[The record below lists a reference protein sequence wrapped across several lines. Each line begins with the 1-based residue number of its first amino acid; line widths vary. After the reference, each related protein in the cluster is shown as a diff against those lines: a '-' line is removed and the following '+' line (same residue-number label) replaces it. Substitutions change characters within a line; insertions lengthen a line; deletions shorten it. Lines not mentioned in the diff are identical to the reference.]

1 MPERRWSFLVQD
13 ARGRRHRGV
22 VTWGD
27 DVGAARAAPEPPQ
40 EFHVA
45 MLAHPGN
52 VHDVQE
58 RTAVCVPGVPRLR
71 ALRPGSDVVLARRI
85 ADLTLPPHKMA
96 EFASGR
102 IVMAVEGAVDVEDVF
117 PAHGDR
123 PRLDRLALTLVEA
136 AAAEATA
143 PYLAVI
149 RHELGLRPASD
160 ALAALGE
167 RLAPSDERQ
176 RPPARAPGV
185 LRLAR
190 ALRRLRDGQSPQDSL
205 EQVTE
210 DLRFL
215 RLFDVGEAPLN
226 PDALERLLQDV
237 REGSRMPAKI
247 VPLRPRRDG
256 E

>member
-1 MPERRWSFLVQD
+1 
-13 ARGRRHRGV
+13 
-22 VTWGD
+22 
-27 DVGAARAAPEPPQ
+27 
-40 EFHVA
+40 VA
-45 MLAHPGN
+45 LLAHPA
-52 VHDVQE
+52 DVRAVPE
-58 RTAVCVPGVPRLR
+58 RTAVCVPGIPRLR
-71 ALRPGSDVVLARRI
+71 ALRPGSDVSLPRRI

-102 IVMAVEGAVDVEDVF
+102 IVMGIEGALDVDDVF
-117 PAHGDR
+117 AAHADR
-123 PRLDRLALTLVEA
+123 PRLDRLALTLIEA

-149 RHELGLRPASD
+149 RHELGLSPASD

-167 RLAPSDERQ
+167 RLAPSDEGA

-190 ALRRLRDGQSPQDSL
+190 GLRRLRDGQSPEDSL
-205 EQVTE
+205 EQITD

-215 RLFDVGEAPLN
+215 RLFEAGETALQS
-226 PDALERLLQDV
+226 DALERLLEDV
-237 REGSRMPAKI
+237 REGPRAPSKI